1 MSEISRG
8 QGIKEEITKL
18 TARKTNIFKVIPMA
32 ASLSTTQRKIGGGG
46 GSYSRNVS
54 YLASINDIMMN
65 NFVTG
70 ITRQNGMKMFKAVAT
85 YGWPES
91 VYLQCN

>member
-1 MSEISRG
+1 MSEISLG
-8 QGIKEEITKL
+8 QGNKEEITKL
-18 TARKTNIFKVIPMA
+18 TAQKTNHFQGYPNGCFTFHHTEKNW
-32 ASLSTTQRKIGGGG
+32 G

-54 YLASINDIMMN
+54 YLASINDMMN